1 VPPPTTKEIE
11 MGLEEQKAYSVG
23 EQCGYDRGKD
33 EGMKQGWDDG
43 YFSAMEEFKQELLDL
58 LRRLNI

>member
-1 VPPPTTKEIE
+1 MTSVE
-11 MGLEEQKAYSVG
+11 MYDAGHAAGYSAG

-33 EGMKQGWDDG
+33 EGVRQGWDDG
-43 YFSAMEEFKQELLDL
+43 HFSAMEEFKHELLDL

>member
-1 VPPPTTKEIE
+1 

-33 EGMKQGWDDG
+33 EGFSEGHDAG
-43 YFSAMEEFKQELLDL
+43 HLSAMEEFKQELLDL